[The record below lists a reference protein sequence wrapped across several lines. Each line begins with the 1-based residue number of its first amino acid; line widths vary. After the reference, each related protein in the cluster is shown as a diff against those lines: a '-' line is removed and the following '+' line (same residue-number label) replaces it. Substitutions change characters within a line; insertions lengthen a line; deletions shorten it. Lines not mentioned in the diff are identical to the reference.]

1 MTVNKALFLVQ
12 SPLHIHNAHE
22 AIIKFGITQSTF
34 LVVTSKHNLKWSNMM
49 IAALPVNANSLFCER
64 NDFDLE
70 ECTKGYTKHI
80 PWLIKQS
87 FDFVFFSDSRLYIF
101 VDVVNALQN
110 SNTFLMD
117 DGAGIISSVQHIKDK
132 GLYFDIS
139 KSSSATRQQQ
149 IEKVKDK
156 YGLLHT
162 KSAKYNLFT
171 AFDFT
176 SCDQFTVYQN
186 PMTNMSH
193 THKNSN
199 QSQVLFLGQPMVND
213 GYISNRSYIQ
223 EMNAII
229 NSYPEMEVL
238 YLAHPREE
246 KANVAEIQR
255 SCNIRLIETD
265 MTVEQYLLNIA
276 RPPAIVSSFYSAA
289 LWYVAKFQ
297 RGIKVNAHKLDFEL
311 LYSVNK
317 SSMSRSSYLSMPSI
331 IDLVYQ
337 HYKLRMNVIEP
348 LRHE

>member
-1 MTVNKALFLVQ
+1 MNSALFLVQ
-12 SPLHIHNAHE
+12 SPLHVHNAVE
-22 AIIKFGITQSTF
+22 AIKTFSIQKSTF
-34 LVVTSKHNLKWSNMM
+34 LVVTSQRNKKWESMM
-49 IAALPVNANSLFCER
+49 LANVPSDSKILYTLR
-64 NDFDLE
+64 NDRDIE
-70 ECTKGYTKHI
+70 ACTKDYVKHI
-80 PWLIKQS
+80 PNLKEQS

-101 VDVVNALQN
+101 VDIVNALQN

-132 GLYFDIS
+132 GFYFDIS

-156 YGLLHT
+156 YGLLNT

-171 AFDFT
+171 AFDFA

-186 PMTNMSH
+186 PMTKMSH
-193 THKNSN
+193 THENSN
-199 QSQVLFLGQPMVND
+199 QNQVLFLGQPMVND
-213 GYISNRSYIQ
+213 GYISNRSYIE

-348 LRHE
+348 LRNE